1 MVGLITG
8 QVPFTLPLNGALIK
22 AISRASVRR
31 SLAFLGQF
39 VVVRGTD
46 RRAVPFVRPVHRGE
60 DRFEATDL
68 AGDSG
73 GARVQTRVLSAAGC
87 GLSRR
92 PLRSSCSRETAA
104 D

>member
-22 AISRASVRR
+22 TISRASVRR

-46 RRAVPFVRPVHRGE
+46 RRAVPFVPLVHRGE
-60 DRFEATDL
+60 DVSRRLTWPATV
-68 AGDSG
+68 A
-73 GARVQTRVLSAAGC
+73 ARELKPASSAPRAAD
-87 GLSRR
+87 SRR